1 MREERKKRRKRAVG
15 MKRRRKK
22 EKKKEKKKQKSRCE
36 EKKKE
41 KKKKLVIR
49 QDTKQWVP
57 FVAKNYGKCHLTLF
71 SIFRNSQIVFLI
83 LVSHHS
89 KTKELGDGNIAK

>member
-1 MREERKKRRKRAVG
+1 

-22 EKKKEKKKQKSRCE
+22 EKKKEKKKQRSRCE

-41 KKKKLVIR
+41 KKKKKLVIR

-57 FVAKNYGKCHLTLF
+57 FIAKNYGKCHLTICF
-71 SIFRNSQIVFLI
+71 VFRNSQIVFSTF
-83 LVSHHS
+83 VSHHS
-89 KTKELGDGNIAK
+89 KTKELSDGNITE

>member
-1 MREERKKRRKRAVG
+1 

-22 EKKKEKKKQKSRCE
+22 EKKKEKKKQRSRCE

-41 KKKKLVIR
+41 KKKKKLVIR

-57 FVAKNYGKCHLTLF
+57 FVAKNYGKCHLALF

>member
-1 MREERKKRRKRAVG
+1 

-22 EKKKEKKKQKSRCE
+22 EKKKEKKKQRSRCE

-41 KKKKLVIR
+41 RKKKKKLVIR

>member
-1 MREERKKRRKRAVG
+1 

-22 EKKKEKKKQKSRCE
+22 EKKKEKKKQRSRCE

-41 KKKKLVIR
+41 KKKLVIR
-49 QDTKQWVP
+49 QETKQWVP
-57 FVAKNYGKCHLTLF
+57 FVAKNYRKCHLTLF

>member
-57 FVAKNYGKCHLTLF
+57 LVAKNYGKCHLTLF
-71 SIFRNSQIVFLI
+71 SIFRNSQIVFSI
-83 LVSHHS
+83 LVSNHS

>member
-1 MREERKKRRKRAVG
+1 

-22 EKKKEKKKQKSRCE
+22 EKKKEKKKQRSRCE

-41 KKKKLVIR
+41 KKKLVIR

-71 SIFRNSQIVFLI
+71 SIFRNSQIVFSI

-89 KTKELGDGNIAK
+89 KTK

>member
-1 MREERKKRRKRAVG
+1 

-22 EKKKEKKKQKSRCE
+22 EKTKQRSRCE

-41 KKKKLVIR
+41 RKKKKLVIR
-49 QDTKQWVP
+49 QGTKQWVP

-71 SIFRNSQIVFLI
+71 SIFRNSQIVFSI